1 MARPRRIF
9 KLCIPVLLSCLGT
22 VGSGCQ
28 CSFNCTPT
36 FKGPN
41 CGPNGC
47 GGGYGGGYGG
57 PGCAGGNCGGPN
69 PPAGAGQWAQTGH
82 DASHQPGQWGQ
93 GCNSPMGG
101 YGPPPMYAM
110 NPGYQQQ
117 PMPAQ
122 QQAPVQLGPTPIPE
136 RAPDRAPD
144 RMPNVQGNNMNLT
157 IPYSGTLTN
166 GQYLQ
171 GGGSNQM
178 PFSQGTQGMP
188 FNSAPMMQQGTP
200 NMQSPMQ
207 RPMRQGEGNENT
219 LPVPRI
225 MPTEAPYSP

>member
-1 MARPRRIF
+1 MARRRHIF
-9 KLCIPVLLSCLGT
+9 KLCVPVLLSCLGM
-22 VGSGCQ
+22 VGTGCQ

-93 GCNSPMGG
+93 GCNSPMG

-117 PMPAQ
+117 QMPMQQQQ

-136 RAPDRAPD
+136 RAPDR
-144 RMPNVQGNNMNLT
+144 MPNVQGNNMNMT
-157 IPYSGTLTN
+157 VPYSGTLTN

-171 GGGSNQM
+171 GGGSSQM
-178 PFSQGTQGMP
+178 PFSQGIQSMP
-188 FNSAPMMQQGTP
+188 FGTSPMMQPGSP

-207 RPMRQGEGNENT
+207 RPMRQGEGNENS
-219 LPVPRI
+219 LPAPRI